1 MTFLQYLIVGLILYL
16 CLYALINRLCQ
27 CIEHCATAKAYG
39 KLQEAGIRSKM
50 EDVKKKIEKDMEGTC
65 NDTEAKV

>member
-27 CIEHCATAKAYG
+27 CIEHCATARAYG
-39 KLQEAGIRSKM
+39 KLREAGVWAKM
-50 EDVKKKIEKDMEGTC
+50 EDVKKKIEKDTEEKH
-65 NDTEAKV
+65 NDAEQKA